1 MILHAVYLSQ
11 IGVTDLTALAEV
23 MQGLENLV
31 DKIEGFTA
39 FQHGRNIDLEGKS
52 PESPYGFYATFTDCA
67 ALARYA
73 HDPRHQAL
81 GVRLVALCGGPEAI
95 KVYDIETK
103 D

>member
-1 MILHAVYLSQ
+1 MIHHAVYLSL
-11 IGVTDLTALAEV
+11 IETTDLTALAEV
-23 MQGLENLV
+23 MQDLENLV

-39 FQHGRNIDLEGKS
+39 FQHGRNVDLEGKS
-52 PESPYGFYATFTDCA
+52 PESPYGFHATFTDRA

-81 GVRLVALCGGPEAI
+81 GARLVALCGGPEAI
-95 KVYDIETK
+95 KVYDIETN